1 MWWKFIILR
10 DSYSTLEDQQECSK
24 DLENSTL
31 SVANEEDLVAVEM
44 CLEHSSKEKE
54 VNPPIW
60 ILVRMPQKAC
70 VKVEHYRSEDEIL
83 KDKMTKHALE
93 HRQQLDQA
101 NNHP

>member
-1 MWWKFIILR
+1 
-10 DSYSTLEDQQECSK
+10 
-24 DLENSTL
+24 
-31 SVANEEDLVAVEM
+31 
-44 CLEHSSKEKE
+44 
-54 VNPPIW
+54 
-60 ILVRMPQKAC
+60 MPQKAC